1 MGGEPINCCLQ
12 HVCDEVK
19 GWVGV
24 FDASGKTEDRESADP
39 LARGCLLPHDA
50 FGDPRHYQYLKDGF
64 KERKEPGCYS
74 PTTGY
79 WVWEEDYSWHFG
91 KPQRVKEQK
100 LGVDMM
106 EKQQECLDNATQTAA
121 NVAQYRQLSS
131 LCTLENVCPK
141 ERWNRDVRPFAVP
154 CEPLEACL
162 GDNKC
167 APGYAGKK
175 CNKCASTHY
184 RKDGFC
190 LTCPKNQ
197 GLLLA
202 MISLAAL
209 GVGAIFYV
217 IKRLKINV
225 GVISIGIDY
234 FQVLGLFNNPLI
246 PWPKEMTEIYN
257 YLSSF
262 SFSPDLAAPECIGSG
277 MSSHEKWFMTEF
289 IPLFIVFAVTVWCLL
304 NITFLLPMKKAN
316 HHRKALM
323 GQATQA
329 FNMKSEVTK
338 TIGVAFST
346 FLSVFY
352 LMYVTLV
359 KKAMDIFNCSPAD
372 PPDDPSNPTLFMD
385 MQPDQVCFQP
395 GNWDTGLHVKLIP
408 YAIAAVACYGLAF
421 PTFVFFKF
429 QKNRKIIFE
438 DQLLAAQDRGE
449 KPISNPNCAFR
460 KRYSSLYK
468 NFKPKK
474 WYWILC
480 ILARKLAICFIA
492 LMFRATPVFQLAIAC
507 SVVFAAFV
515 GQLVNRPYMGM
526 VERADVVMRASER
539 DFNKGNKLLRKMSA
553 FGESEDVE
561 KAKKRLEM
569 EQQAQ
574 IVTANAL
581 RESAKYFVNY
591 NYVESFFMICS
602 IFVCLSGIMFASG
615 YFNMDYLRH
624 QKAALAYLDIFVVV
638 FSIAFFFYVIGME
651 ITAVKRFRT
660 AKNRS
665 KWKSFKKKAAF
676 HQNIMKIDNSN
687 ATAQEKQSASKIE
700 AAFKGRQARKALHE
714 RIAREGTEE
723 QRRNLE
729 QIERKRRER
738 QKKNG
743 KKKNGK
749 KKKKSSKTRGA
760 E

>member
-1 MGGEPINCCLQ
+1 
-12 HVCDEVK
+12 
-19 GWVGV
+19 
-24 FDASGKTEDRESADP
+24 
-39 LARGCLLPHDA
+39 
-50 FGDPRHYQYLKDGF
+50 
-64 KERKEPGCYS
+64 
-74 PTTGY
+74 
-79 WVWEEDYSWHFG
+79 
-91 KPQRVKEQK
+91 
-100 LGVDMM
+100 
-106 EKQQECLDNATQTAA
+106 
-121 NVAQYRQLSS
+121 
-131 LCTLENVCPK
+131 
-141 ERWNRDVRPFAVP
+141 
-154 CEPLEACL
+154 
-162 GDNKC
+162 
-167 APGYAGKK
+167 
-175 CNKCASTHY
+175 
-184 RKDGFC
+184 
-190 LTCPKNQ
+190 
-197 GLLLA
+197 
-202 MISLAAL
+202 
-209 GVGAIFYV
+209 
-217 IKRLKINV
+217 
-225 GVISIGIDY
+225 
-234 FQVLGLFNNPLI
+234 LI
-246 PWPKEMTEIYN
+246 
-257 YLSSF
+257 
-262 SFSPDLAAPECIGSG
+262 
-277 MSSHEKWFMTEF
+277 
-289 IPLFIVFAVTVWCLL
+289 V
-304 NITFLLPMKKAN
+304 LPMKKAD
-316 HHRKALM
+316 HHRKQLM
-323 GQATQA
+323 GKSTSS
-329 FNMKSEVTK
+329 FKMKTEIAK
-338 TIGVAFST
+338 TIGAGFSI

-352 LMYVTLV
+352 LMYVNLV
-359 KKAMDIFNCSPAD
+359 KKAMDIFNCAAGD
-372 PPDDPSNPTLFMD
+372 PPDSETNPTKFMA

-429 QKNRKIIFE
+429 YKNRKIIFE

-449 KPISNPNCAFR
+449 KPISNPNYAFR

-468 NFKPKK
+468 NFKPDK

-507 SVVFAAFV
+507 SVVFAAFI

-526 VERADVVMRASER
+526 TERADVVMRASER
-539 DFNKGNKLLRKMSA
+539 DFTKGNKLLRKMSA

-624 QKAALAYLDIFVVV
+624 QKAALAYLDILVVV

-651 ITAVKRFRT
+651 ITAVRRFRT
-660 AKNRS
+660 AKNKA

-714 RIAREGTEE
+714 KIAKEGTEE
-723 QRRNLE
+723 QKRKLAN
-729 QIERKRRER
+729 IDRKRRER

-743 KKKNGK
+743 KKKKRSKSRSK
-749 KKKKSSKTRGA
+749 K
-760 E
+760 

>member
-1 MGGEPINCCLQ
+1 MG
-12 HVCDEVK
+12 
-19 GWVGV
+19 
-24 FDASGKTEDRESADP
+24 
-39 LARGCLLPHDA
+39 
-50 FGDPRHYQYLKDGF
+50 
-64 KERKEPGCYS
+64 
-74 PTTGY
+74 
-79 WVWEEDYSWHFG
+79 YSWHFG
-91 KPQRVKEQK
+91 KPLRVKEQEIGDDLMQRK
-100 LGVDMM
+100 LIKLDMDCEP
-106 EKQQECLDNATQTAA
+106 EKSPEESCAPPHGSSGICACIE
-121 NVAQYRQLSS
+121 RQPAENK
-131 LCTLENVCPK
+131 CVKDRWHRNVCPY
-141 ERWNRDVRPFAVP
+141 VLP

-162 GDNKC
+162 GDNKR
-167 APGYAGKK
+167 AAGYAGKK
-175 CNKCASTHY
+175 CNKCGEGY
-184 RKDGFC
+184 FRKEGFC
-190 LTCPKNQ
+190 VTCPSNP
-197 GLLLA
+197 GIMIMMIVVA
-202 MISLAAL
+202 MGCINI
-209 GVGAIFYV
+209 VFFI
-217 IKRLKINV
+217 IRKLKINI

-234 FQVLGLFNNPLI
+234 FQVLGLFNNSLI
-246 PWPKEMTEIYN
+246 PWPEEMTALYK

-262 SFSPDLAAPECIGSG
+262 SFSVDLASPECVGSG
-277 MSSHEKWFMTEF
+277 MTSHQKWFMTEF
-289 IPLFIVFAVTVWCLL
+289 IPIFIVMAVAVYC
-304 NITFLLPMKKAN
+304 IFQIVIMLPMKKAD
-316 HHRKALM
+316 HHRRQLM
-323 GQATQA
+323 GKATA
-329 FNMKSEVTK
+329 SFKMKTEITK
-338 TIGVAFST
+338 TVGAGFSI

-352 LMYVTLV
+352 LMYVNLV
-359 KKAMDIFNCSPAD
+359 KKAMDIFNCAAGD
-372 PPDDPSNPTLFMD
+372 PPDSETNPTKFMA

-429 QKNRKIIFE
+429 YKNRKIIFE

-449 KPISNPNCAFR
+449 KPISNPNYAFR

-561 KAKKRLEM
+561 KAKKTLRNGAASSNSNRKRLER
-569 EQQAQ
+569 
-574 IVTANAL
+574 I
-581 RESAKYFVNY
+581 R
-591 NYVESFFMICS
+591 I
-602 IFVCLSGIMFASG
+602 IFASG

-660 AKNRS
+660 AKNRA

-714 RIAREGTEE
+714 RIARDGTEE
-723 QRRNLE
+723 QRRKLE